1 MPRGI
6 QEFARA
12 VAARHRRRDQAE
24 TGPAQRLD
32 AGAHRF
38 AGFRERGRI
47 LHDALDQACAPHF
60 ELRLD
65 EADEPRRARREAQ
78 DVRQHEALRDEA
90 DVADDR
96 SRRLADLFAQ

>member
-1 MPRGI
+1 MARGI

-24 TGPAQRLD
+24 TCPAQRLD

-47 LHDALDQACAPHF
+47 LYDALDQACAPDF

-65 EADEPRRARREAQ
+65 ETDEPRRARRQAQ
-78 DVRQHEALRDEA
+78 EMREDEALRDEA
-90 DVADDR
+90 DIADDR
-96 SRRLADLFAQ
+96 SRRLADL